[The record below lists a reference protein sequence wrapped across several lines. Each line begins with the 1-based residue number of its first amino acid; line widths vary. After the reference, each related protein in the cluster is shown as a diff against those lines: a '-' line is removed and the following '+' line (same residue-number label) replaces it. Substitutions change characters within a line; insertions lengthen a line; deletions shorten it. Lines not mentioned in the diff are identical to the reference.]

1 MLQSLRQG
9 SQMKTTG
16 FIYDESYFWH
26 DNGSGA
32 LHLASG
38 GYVQSHIY
46 GEDPEK
52 KKSL

>member
-32 LHLASG
+32 LTMKAISG
-38 GYVQSHIY
+38 TITAQVHCI
-46 GEDPEK
+46 
-52 KKSL
+52 